1 MSAPHQHKNT
11 TVLFFMI
18 QRQNHLIIMPGVS
31 SKILI
36 HLHFLTQNVVS
47 GFFVMF
53 DVVVMFDSAVVVAFN
68 IPIKIKLC
76 MLSLLD
82 YLHDCMILSPI

>member
-1 MSAPHQHKNT
+1 
-11 TVLFFMI
+11 
-18 QRQNHLIIMPGVS
+18 
-31 SKILI
+31 
-36 HLHFLTQNVVS
+36 
-47 GFFVMF
+47 MF

-82 YLHDCMILSPI
+82 YLHDRMILSPNQINRVCSPYWIIYTYGVINYEDNSRSCRNAVCIHT